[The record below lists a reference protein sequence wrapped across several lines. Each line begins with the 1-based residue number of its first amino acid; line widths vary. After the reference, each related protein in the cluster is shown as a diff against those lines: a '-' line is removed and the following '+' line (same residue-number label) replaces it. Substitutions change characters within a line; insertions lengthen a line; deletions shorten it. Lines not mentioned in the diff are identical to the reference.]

1 MGSISSTHSFILVF
15 TSLGEGEKWSN
26 NKQKKF
32 GFISEAC
39 RLTHRGGIPTAH
51 LPPRIGCRSSG
62 MNLFARNKRE
72 KECKHAHL
80 NSRLPPPSEPYRAA
94 CAQQA
99 DFRQRVGVKWSKTH
113 FHLICVFLWQ
123 IRQPASCFSF
133 SNDDIIFVVRARPLP
148 SLRHKRERTSTQAGS
163 FYGEGA
169 RAACLGP
176 LSSSAIFCGL
186 FFIHARK
193 FLIRNVQ
200 PISPHI

>member
-1 MGSISSTHSFILVF
+1 MQPSTRFPKKMLIFGVGGINFFYPFIHSGFHEF
-15 TSLGEGEKWSN
+15 GRREEKWSN

-51 LPPRIGCRSSG
+51 LPPRIGFRSSG

-80 NSRLPPPSEPYRAA
+80 NARLPPLSKPYRAA

-99 DFRQRVGVKWSKTH
+99 DFRRRVGVKWSKTH

-148 SLRHKRERTSTQAGS
+148 SLRHKRERRSAVSMGREREQ
-163 FYGEGA
+163 
-169 RAACLGP
+169 RA
-176 LSSSAIFCGL
+176 
-186 FFIHARK
+186 
-193 FLIRNVQ
+193 
-200 PISPHI
+200 